1 MADLSVLKNIV
12 RTGRVSSVNAGNR
25 TARVTFEDK
34 GQSPLVSGELKVIKN
49 PPFIPA
55 KGALYNISQY
65 FNVNNSN
72 NTFDFISTKPP
83 EIWTD
88 TFALPTADDVVM
100 PVSDISRILG
110 WEFSYTDNILN
121 VVTDSLDDTKE
132 ENLLLIET
140 QTSTESVD
148 LDDWDAADS
157 SAETESE
164 GQ

>member
-1 MADLSVLKNIV
+1 
-12 RTGRVSSVNAGNR
+12 
-25 TARVTFEDK
+25 
-34 GQSPLVSGELKVIKN
+34 
-49 PPFIPA
+49 
-55 KGALYNISQY
+55 
-65 FNVNNSN
+65 
-72 NTFDFISTKPP
+72 
-83 EIWTD
+83 
-88 TFALPTADDVVM
+88 M

-132 ENLLLIET
+132 ENLQLIET

-148 LDDWDAADS
+148 LDDWNAADS